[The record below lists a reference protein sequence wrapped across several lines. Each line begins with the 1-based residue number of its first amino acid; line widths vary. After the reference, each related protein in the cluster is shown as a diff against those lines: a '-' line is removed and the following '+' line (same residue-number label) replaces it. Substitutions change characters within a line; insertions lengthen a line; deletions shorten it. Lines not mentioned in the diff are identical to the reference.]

1 MRNTWIAPRR
11 CRAAALA
18 LLALPALPALADD
31 AVPTLTSA
39 STEYRLPAAATDGL
53 FDPILPDAS
62 LVDAGALVD
71 LAQKGLPQ
79 LGPLS
84 IGTPDSGLLVN
95 PMPMPEGPYWK
106 LRNPLESYG
115 TVETIEFIV
124 TAIEAVEARFPGSQ
138 RVVIGDISRPDGG
151 RLNRHRS
158 HQAGRD
164 ADIGF
169 YYAAGE
175 AHDFAA
181 ARRKDLD
188 LARTWALARAV
199 ITETDVDRIFVDR
212 SLIAVLYAYARDE
225 QNEDGDWLDDVFGRL
240 GAGRKGIIQHERRHK
255 NHLHVR
261 FFNRRAQEYGRIVYP
276 VLVEEGAVPPPRIKH
291 RVARGET
298 IGQLAAR
305 YGTTS
310 AAIRAAN
317 GLSGTRL
324 RAGRSYLI
332 PIRRVPPDSG
342 PVVVPARRVPLTHVA
357 SGMGGGDP
365 APAGLTSLR

>member
-1 MRNTWIAPRR
+1 MRANIRVAPRR
-11 CRAAALA
+11 WRAVALA
-18 LLALPALPALADD
+18 LLALPVLPALADD
-31 AVPTLTSA
+31 AVPALTPVSP
-39 STEYRLPAAATDGL
+39 EYRVPATATDEL
-53 FDPILPDAS
+53 LDPLLPDAS
-62 LVDAGALVD
+62 LVDGGALVD
-71 LAQKGLPQ
+71 LAQKRLPQ

-115 TVETIEFIV
+115 TMETVEFIV
-124 TAIEAVEARFPGSQ
+124 TAIEAVEARYPGSP

-175 AHDFAA
+175 ARDFAT

-188 LARTWALARAV
+188 LARTWALVRAL

-225 QNEDGDWLDDVFGRL
+225 ENEDGDWLDDVFGRL
-240 GAGRKGIIQHERRHK
+240 GADRKGIIQHERRHK

-298 IGQLAAR
+298 IGQLAVR
-305 YGTTS
+305 FGTS
-310 AAIRAAN
+310 AAAIRAAN

-332 PIRRVPPDSG
+332 PIRRVLPDSG
-342 PVVVPARRVPLTHVA
+342 PVVVPPRRLPLTHVA
-357 SGMGGGDP
+357 SGTGGGDSGP
-365 APAGLTSLR
+365 AVTSLR